1 MNEINVPHNVV
12 PFARD
17 VGFFRARAQEHA
29 RAGRMLEALELFR
42 LMAERAQESVQ
53 HLEVAAHYSAM
64 GAYELSNAWVYELL
78 QRGEHVAACFF
89 TLGGNY
95 FAIQDHRR
103 AQDCLLTAL
112 RLEPEGHFA
121 EQAESMLDMLDE
133 SVHEQDMGERR
144 ADRALRRGMQALE
157 SGQPERAVRWLT
169 YAMRKGGEDVETMA
183 LLGFAYLSCD
193 RPKDGLA
200 CARRAYR
207 RGKGNV
213 FALCA
218 MACALYALNY
228 PVLCVKYLDLAE
240 QAAQT
245 PQEYA
250 LLCQTACETGAHDLV
265 LMLLR
270 AVHAEQPFSPSLLH
284 MLAAAC
290 WNTGQVRQALQ
301 HWGTLRRLE
310 PDNLVASARHEY
322 AKAHVLLQGDVQ
334 EPPEPEEMCP
344 YRMELSPEDC
354 IEKLLSVQQTIRQG
368 TEALQARFDQD
379 TELAH
384 ILLWGLTVQDEQDAT
399 RFAMLSLLGS
409 LRGERA
415 DRMLLALLTDTT
427 QSEALK
433 REAMSILVKRGLCGP
448 YYMELGGRILRV
460 MGQIATMQDRL
471 SPMCERILQVAVDRL
486 TPRYGDVVQEI
497 SGIWLPYIQ
506 QLEDPGQSLTNPR
519 IWATAL
525 EAAYCILY
533 QRTWSPR
540 RLCTQHGISGRIL
553 IRYTRRL
560 LRAMPGAAHDAAAQK
575 GE

>member
-1 MNEINVPHNVV
+1 MPHNVV

-42 LMAERAQESVQ
+42 LMAARAEDPLRQ
-53 HLEVAAHYSAM
+53 LEVAAHYSAM
-64 GAYELSNAWVYELL
+64 GAYELSNGKVYELL
-78 QRGEHVAACFF
+78 QRGEHAAACFF
-89 TLGGNY
+89 ALGGNY
-95 FAIQDHRR
+95 FAMQDHRR

-121 EQAESMLDMLDE
+121 EQAESMLDLLDE
-133 SVHEQDMGERR
+133 SVQEQGAGERR
-144 ADRALRRGMQALE
+144 GDKALQRGMQALE
-157 SGQPERAVRWLT
+157 SGEPERAARWLA

-183 LLGFAYLSCD
+183 LLSFAYLSSD
-193 RPKDGLA
+193 RLKDGLA

-207 RGKGNV
+207 RGKDNV

-228 PVLCVKYLDLAE
+228 PVLCAKYLDLAE

-245 PQEYA
+245 PQEHA
-250 LLCQTACETGAHDLV
+250 LLCQSACETGAHDLV

-270 AVHAEQPFSPSLLH
+270 AVHAEQPFSSALLH

-310 PDNLVASARHEY
+310 PCNLVASVMQER
-322 AKAHVLLQGDVQ
+322 AKARVLQGDVQ
-334 EPPEPEEMCP
+334 EPPEPEDMCA

-354 IEKLLSVQQTIRQG
+354 IEKLLRVQQTIRQG
-368 TEALQARFDQD
+368 MDALQAQFDQD
-379 TELAH
+379 AELAN
-384 ILLWGLTVQDEQDAT
+384 ILLWGLTVQDEHDAT

-427 QSEALK
+427 QREALK
-433 REAMSILVKRGLCGP
+433 REAMSLLVKRGLCGP
-448 YYMELGGRILRV
+448 YYMELGGRVLRV
-460 MGQIATMQDRL
+460 MGQTAAMQGRL

-486 TPRYGDVVQEI
+486 TPRYGDVVQAL

-506 QLEDPGQSLTNPR
+506 RLEDPAQSLGNPR
-519 IWATAL
+519 VWAAAL
-525 EAAYCILY
+525 EAAYCIFY
-533 QRTWSPR
+533 QRAWSPR
-540 RLCTQHGISGRIL
+540 QLCAQQRLSGRIL
-553 IRYTRRL
+553 VRYTRRL
-560 LRAMPGAAHDAAAQK
+560 LRAVSGAAPAGAAQK
-575 GE
+575 GV